1 MVFLAGRYRCVLQ
14 HNPSSWMHIL
24 SYSCF
29 PSPFKPS
36 LHTWT
41 VFYCLYRFKPLQK
54 VDGMS
59 DSLCGSSQH
68 CNSTPEQSVAAQ
80 SQHHQQYIGEG
91 KTLLAATTTAATLE
105 SEEWFKFKITSISF
119 CCYGTESPVCVCVCL
134 WVNWLTP
141 VYILADTAHT
151 LPPFPSPDL
160 GSQPLPERINMNDIK
175 KLQTLYRDHCEVSI
189 PYQSTILFFFFCFFL
204 LDLPLPEER
213 FNKYLYVK
221 LHFEYEFSVNR
232 TI

>member
-119 CCYGTESPVCVCVCL
+119 CCYGTESPVCVCVCVCEWIDWHQSTFL
-134 WVNWLTP
+134 QIRLTP
-141 VYILADTAHT
+141 CLHFPLLTWAASLCLSASTWMISRSCRRSTETTVRWVFHIRA
-151 LPPFPSPDL
+151 PF
-160 GSQPLPERINMNDIK
+160 
-175 KLQTLYRDHCEVSI
+175 C
-189 PYQSTILFFFFCFFL
+189 FFFFVFF
-204 LDLPLPEER
+204 
-213 FNKYLYVK
+213 Y
-221 LHFEYEFSVNR
+221 
-232 TI
+232 